1 MGVVIKMIGF
11 HVVDVGAA
19 DARHVRHVVAT
30 TLADVAKIRVA
41 VPTTDVFDD
50 YLMTSALAWQKAI
63 AVAPHR
69 SESECAPRSV
79 SASSRPMLDRAL
91 SL

>member
-1 MGVVIKMIGF
+1 MGVEIKMIGF

-50 YLMTSALAWQKAI
+50 LGALAWQKAI

-91 SL
+91 SP

>member
-1 MGVVIKMIGF
+1 MGVEIKMIGF

-19 DARHVRHVVAT
+19 DARHLRHVVAT

-50 YLMTSALAWQKAI
+50 L
-63 AVAPHR
+63 
-69 SESECAPRSV
+69 
-79 SASSRPMLDRAL
+79 SASLAEGHRCSATPKRK
-91 SL
+91 

>member
-1 MGVVIKMIGF
+1 MGVEIKMIGF

-50 YLMTSALAWQKAI
+50 LGASLAEG
-63 AVAPHR
+63 HR
-69 SESECAPRSV
+69 CSV
-79 SASSRPMLDRAL
+79 TRPKRK
-91 SL
+91 

>member
-1 MGVVIKMIGF
+1 MGVEIKMIGF

-41 VPTTDVFDD
+41 VCTN
-50 YLMTSALAWQKAI
+50 
-63 AVAPHR
+63 
-69 SESECAPRSV
+69 
-79 SASSRPMLDRAL
+79 DRRL
-91 SL
+91 